1 MYTALIVDDE
11 PLVQVG
17 LQSMIDWSQLG
28 VRLLPCASNGLAA
41 WQIIATDH
49 PDLVITD
56 IKMPL
61 MDGLELMGRCRAEA
75 EPCPNFIVLTSHEDF
90 AFAREALK
98 HRVTDYLVKL
108 ELTPSIL
115 TQAVVR
121 ALAQVEPRSGG
132 PKEGGSRH
140 SDDRWT
146 ALLGETGAADAEAE
160 AHLAEPRWSGKLVAA
175 ATCQFGDGP
184 SETRPYAVNMLCE
197 ILGREFEVQEFLGPR
212 GLVLVLGVGGLGVP
226 AAAARFTTSLT
237 AALVM
242 VQKYFNGVISVGLGS
257 PRPGLGALGASWRES
272 LAALDAAPKPGKTEV
287 YHLVGPGSRLTGDG
301 FRAGLVQA
309 LVALDREALASWFD
323 RARETI
329 ALQGRLTEALDLGTA
344 ALYAV
349 PEAVTQGEALVARIF
364 SNQPEGP
371 KSLYSVPAPG
381 HVAQWLTTLEGGLV
395 THLEAQGTSHQE
407 KLVESMQRYI
417 ETHYRERLQLKS
429 MADQFRLSP
438 NYAGTLFRRFSGRSF
453 SESVCEVKVA
463 KAREMLASQKYRI
476 YEISEFLGF
485 ENTYYFSKVFRR
497 VTGTSP
503 REYQKDNSFREK
515 C

>member
-1 MYTALIVDDE
+1 MFTALIVDDE

-17 LQSMIDWSQLG
+17 LQSMIDWAPLG

-41 WQIIATDH
+41 WQTIGADH

-61 MDGLELMGRCRAEA
+61 MDGLELMARCRAEA
-75 EPCPNFIVLTSHEDF
+75 NPCPTFIVLTSHEDF
-90 AFAREALK
+90 AFARQAMK
-98 HRVTDYLVKL
+98 HGVTDYLVKL
-108 ELTPSIL
+108 ELTPAVL

-121 ALAQVEPRSGG
+121 ALALAEPRQGAS
-132 PKEGGSRH
+132 KEGGNRR

-146 ALLGETGAADAEAE
+146 ALLESRSTEAPI
-160 AHLAEPRWSGKLVAA
+160 AEPRWEGKLVAA
-175 ATCQFGDGP
+175 AACQFAEGQT
-184 SETRPYAVNMLCE
+184 ETRPYAVNMLCE
-197 ILGREFEVQEFLGPR
+197 ILGREFEVQEVRSPH
-212 GLVLVLGVGGLGVP
+212 GLVLVLGIGGLEAP
-226 AAAARFTTSLT
+226 AATARFTASLT

-242 VQKYFNGVISVGLGS
+242 VQKYFNGVISVGLGR
-257 PRPGLGALGASWRES
+257 PGPGLGTLGASWHEAV
-272 LAALDAAPKPGKTEV
+272 AALEAAPKPGKTEV
-287 YHLVGPGSRLTGDG
+287 YHLGGPGSRLTGDE
-301 FRAGLVQA
+301 FRTGLVQA
-309 LVALDREALASWFD
+309 LVAADREALVRWFD
-323 RARETI
+323 RARDAI
-329 ALQGRLTEALDLGTA
+329 ALHGRLTEALDLGTA

-349 PEAVTQGEALVARIF
+349 PGAVAQGEALVAEIF
-364 SNQPEGP
+364 SAQPEGP

-381 HVAQWLTTLEGGLV
+381 HVTQWLTTLEQGLLA
-395 THLEAQGTSHQE
+395 HLEAQGTPHQE
-407 KLVESMQRYI
+407 KLVKAMQRYI

-438 NYAGTLFRRFSGRSF
+438 NYAGTLFRRFTGRSF

-463 KAREMLASQKYRI
+463 KAREMLASHKHRI

-497 VTGTSP
+497 VTGISP
-503 REYQKDNSFREK
+503 REFQQKFQKDNSFREK

>member
-1 MYTALIVDDE
+1 MHTALIVDDE

-17 LQSMIDWSQLG
+17 LQSMIDWERLG
-28 VRLLPCASNGLAA
+28 VRLLPCASNGLSA
-41 WQIIATDH
+41 WQTIVSEH
-49 PDLVITD
+49 PELVITD

-75 EPCPNFIVLTSHEDF
+75 NPCPTFIVLTSHEDF
-90 AFAREALK
+90 AFAREAMK

-108 ELTPSIL
+108 ELTPAIL

-121 ALAQVEPRSGG
+121 ALALTEPRSGAPTAG
-132 PKEGGSRH
+132 GTRLSDGIWTPLLEGT
-140 SDDRWT
+140 WAT
-146 ALLGETGAADAEAE
+146 DAMAE
-160 AHLAEPRWSGKLVAA
+160 AHLNQPRWQGKLVAV
-175 ATCQFGDGP
+175 ATCQFGEDL

-197 ILGREFEVQEFLGPR
+197 ILGREFEVQEVQSPR
-212 GLVLVLGVGGLGVP
+212 GLVLVLGVGGLQSP
-226 AAAARFTTSLT
+226 AATARLTASLS

-257 PRPGLGALGASWRES
+257 PRPGLGSLGVSWKES
-272 LAALDAAPKPGKTEV
+272 LAALESAPQPARTEV
-287 YHLVGPGSRLTGDG
+287 YHLVGPGSRLTGDE
-301 FRAGLVQA
+301 FRVGLAQA
-309 LVALDREALASWFD
+309 LVAFDREALSRWFD
-323 RARETI
+323 QARDAI
-329 ALQGRLTEALDLGTA
+329 ALHGRLTEALDLGTA

-349 PEAVTQGEALVARIF
+349 PEAVPQGEALLAEVFRA
-364 SNQPEGP
+364 QPEGP

-381 HVAQWLTTLEGGLV
+381 HVAQWLTSLEKGLV
-395 THLEAQGTSHQE
+395 TYLEAQGTRHQE
-407 KLVESMQRYI
+407 KLIESMQRYI

-453 SESVCEVKVA
+453 SEYVCEVKVA
-463 KAREMLASQKYRI
+463 KARQMLASHKYRI

-497 VTGTSP
+497 VTGSSP
-503 REYQKDNSFREK
+503 REFQGGAPGPEFE
-515 C
+515 